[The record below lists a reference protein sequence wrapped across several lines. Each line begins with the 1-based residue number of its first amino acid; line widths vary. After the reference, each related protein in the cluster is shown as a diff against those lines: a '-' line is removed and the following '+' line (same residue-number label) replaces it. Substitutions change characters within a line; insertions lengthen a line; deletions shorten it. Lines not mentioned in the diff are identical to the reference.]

1 MTITTELIRQNAFLA
16 GIAITA
22 GLYFQAYRIFKTQEA
37 TNISLVLIVA
47 LVYHE
52 VSWLV
57 YGIHIS
63 EWPIFALTVA
73 TIPAVLMLVIGY
85 TRYGRPTSRK
95 HQDQT
100 PYSNQ

>member
-1 MTITTELIRQNAFLA
+1 MMITTDLIRQNAFLA

-22 GLYFQAYRIFKTQEA
+22 GLYFQAFRILKTREA

-52 VSWLV
+52 AAWLV
-57 YGIHIS
+57 YGLQIS
-63 EWPIFALTVA
+63 EWPIIALTVA

-85 TRYGRPTSRK
+85 IKFGRPPSQQ